1 MRPKYVPVR
10 LAAAVLAVTAAAG
23 CVNVGEDGGRATPSH
38 SSGRRGGDTADG
50 GSVVSGGGAGYEGA
64 EGDAERRRGRKAKH
78 GKHEPASSAP
88 SRAGSSSVSPAGPG
102 GSQKPGVPAPTQAP
116 PTPTPTPPDPEPPA
130 STPPPPVSTPPTAEP
145 SSSAHEE
152 AGPQLGDREP
162 APQAG
167 TPA

>member
-23 CVNVGEDGGRATPSH
+23 CVSVGEDGGRATPSH
-38 SSGRRGGDTADG
+38 SSGRRGGDGADG
-50 GSVVSGGGAGYEGA
+50 GSVVSGGGVGYDGA
-64 EGDAERRRGRKAKH
+64 EGEKHKRGRKAKH
-78 GKHEPASSAP
+78 GKHESASAAP
-88 SRAGSSSVSPAGPG
+88 TRAGGSSVSPAGPG

-116 PTPTPTPPDPEPPA
+116 PTPTPTPPEPEPPA

-162 APQAG
+162 APEAG
-167 TPA
+167 SPA